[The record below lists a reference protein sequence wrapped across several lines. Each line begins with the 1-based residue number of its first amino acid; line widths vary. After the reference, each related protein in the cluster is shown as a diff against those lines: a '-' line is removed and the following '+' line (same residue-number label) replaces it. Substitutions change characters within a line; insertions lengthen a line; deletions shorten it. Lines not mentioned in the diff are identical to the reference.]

1 MWIHDSWKMR
11 PCSFRSIHAPISM
24 VHKKENRPQ
33 MNTGRERKSWH
44 VRQHRTG
51 NRWHTSWRQTY
62 EKREQQTICRTTMI
76 FIFLVF
82 VPTVSMD
89 HIWSM
94 EGWIIHY
101 YCSCMVTHGV
111 ECHVSTPNQICDM
124 EIHNVRYNGQDI
136 VVVVVVKY
144 TYIYILKNRFWF
156 KGTIGKN
163 ADQGKWAMSAPC

>member
-1 MWIHDSWKMR
+1 MMMMIWIHDSWKMLTMFVR
-11 PCSFRSIHAPISM
+11 EYPRAM
-24 VHKKENRPQ
+24 LHKK
-33 MNTGRERKSWH
+33 RKSSANEYRSGTKKPTRH
-44 VRQHRTG
+44 VEMDRQYRTG

-136 VVVVVVKY
+136 VVCCRRQ
-144 TYIYILKNRFWF
+144 YIYI
-156 KGTIGKN
+156 
-163 ADQGKWAMSAPC
+163 